1 MKRHIL
7 VSISALCAIAA
18 CTLASCGRIEEVPA
32 NEPEIIEEPAAPQ
45 ISFTATLAAK
55 GEDPQSKAITTG
67 TEGGKEVLNVAWEV
81 NEKIALYY
89 ETSSGHATAEAT
101 VTAVNE
107 GVATIQASL
116 DANTVD
122 GGAVRFVYPAS
133 LVNATGDDIDESK
146 LMTQYGKINGIANS
160 ISKKFDAATGDGK
173 IVLGGGTDL
182 PATATVTN
190 PDGTGDV
197 SLHSRVCICKFH
209 LTIYI
214 INANGTLSTLYS
226 GTNDDL
232 TINDGN
238 GHTYTIKS
246 WKSWGDV
253 TPVGVTGNP
262 GYATGDDI
270 YVAMLPIENKPLT
283 LSLTYKDNS
292 VTKNLTLTTGAGTL
306 AAGKFYRNVPVT
318 MQLED
323 MDVKGEITHTLTV
336 PAGMTVTVNGANIN
350 TTSAPAIVLEDKAK
364 LILKGENS
372 IRTTYANAIECSGNA
387 TIEFQST
394 TNTVTAVAGSDSAI
408 HIADGKSLNITGSG
422 STSVSGGID
431 LQSSAYLKFNGT
443 AASHDIYIPDGVTLS
458 SSGVGISSTVAI
470 FNGETFTLSWTT
482 INVTSGPG
490 ILCEGNASIILD
502 GTNNVTTTAEG
513 YPAIQAGG
521 SGTTLTIQG
530 GGSVSATGAQF
541 GAGIGGRYDS
551 SSDSICGN
559 IVITSGTVTAN
570 GGEEAAGIGSG
581 GIGSKAH
588 DSICGD
594 ITISGG
600 TVTANGGKYGAGI
613 GSGSDN
619 PSLADNI
626 STCGNITINGGTVTA
641 SGGKWGAGIGSG
653 SDSTC
658 GNITISGGTVE
669 ANSGQSGA
677 GIGSGSGSDANCGA
691 IAISGGTVTATGG
704 IYGAGIGSGADGSCG
719 TITISGGTGIYTGG
733 RYAAGIGCSYESI
746 CGDITITDGVTRVTA
761 TRYDFDDCPYSIG
774 LGSGLY
780 SATYTCGTITIG
792 GTVYYDGKSFK
803 NEGDTYLAT
812 SPLIYQP

>member
-18 CTLASCGRIEEVPA
+18 CTLASCGRIEEAPA
-32 NEPEIIEEPAAPQ
+32 NEPETIEEPAAPQ
-45 ISFTATLAAK
+45 ITFTATLAPK

-81 NEKIALYY
+81 NEEIALYY
-89 ETSSGHATAEAT
+89 ETSSGHATATAN

-146 LMTQYGKINGIANS
+146 LMTQYGKIDCITNS

-182 PATATVTN
+182 PTTATVTN
-190 PDGTGDV
+190 TDGTGDV
-197 SLHSRVCICKFH
+197 SLHSRICICKFH
-209 LTIYI
+209 LTIYTI
-214 INANGTLSTLYS
+214 GVNGTLSTLYS

-238 GHTYTIKS
+238 GHIYTIKS
-246 WKSWGDV
+246 WKDWPSFVPAGG
-253 TPVGVTGNP
+253 PAHP

-283 LSLTYKDNS
+283 LSLTYTDNS

-364 LILKGENS
+364 LILKGENT

-387 TIEFQST
+387 TIECQST
-394 TNTVTAVAGSDSAI
+394 TNTVTAVTGSDSAI

-422 STSVSGGID
+422 SSAISGD
-431 LQSSAYLKFNGT
+431 VDVPASATLKFNSN
-443 AASHDIYIPDGVTLS
+443 AASHDIYIPDGATLS

-470 FNGETFTLSWTT
+470 PNGETLTMSWTT

-490 ILCEGNASIILD
+490 IQCSGNATIILD
-502 GTNNVTTTAEG
+502 GTNTVTTSAEG

-530 GGSVSATGAQF
+530 SGSVNATGAKN
-541 GAGIGGRYDS
+541 GAGIGGRYDPS
-551 SSDSICGN
+551 SNFICGN
-559 IVITSGTVTAN
+559 IAITSGTVIAT
-570 GGEEAAGIGSG
+570 GGENAAGIGGG
-581 GIGSKAH
+581 GIGNFGTNST
-588 DSICGD
+588 CGD
-594 ITISGG
+594 II
-600 TVTANGGKYGAGI
+600 
-613 GSGSDN
+613 
-619 PSLADNI
+619 
-626 STCGNITINGGTVTA
+626 
-641 SGGKWGAGIGSG
+641 
-653 SDSTC
+653 
-658 GNITISGGTVE
+658 
-669 ANSGQSGA
+669 
-677 GIGSGSGSDANCGA
+677 
-691 IAISGGTVTATGG
+691 ISGGTVTATGG
-704 IYGAGIGSGADGSCG
+704 QDGAGIGSGSSYNTGYSSCG
-719 TITISGGTGIYTGG
+719 EITISGGTITAQGG
-733 RYAAGIGCSYESI
+733 PLAAGIGSGYMGKFASI
-746 CGDITITDGVTRVTA
+746 II
-761 TRYDFDDCPYSIG
+761 
-774 LGSGLY
+774 GSGI
-780 SATYTCGTITIG
+780 SSII
-792 GTVYYDGKSFK
+792 
-803 NEGDTYLAT
+803 AT
-812 SPLIYQP
+812 SGDSYSSSILLDPIGKGRNDNGSGSVSIDGSTTWTAGTNTENLHWTTENLTAYICRWTLTHK

>member
-1 MKRHIL
+1 M
-7 VSISALCAIAA
+7 AA
-18 CTLASCGRIEEVPA
+18 CTLASCGRIEEAPA
-32 NEPEIIEEPAAPQ
+32 NEPETIEEPAAQQ
-45 ISFTATLAAK
+45 IAFTATLAAK

-323 MDVKGEITHTLTV
+323 MDIKGSITQTLTV

-350 TTSAPAIVLEDKAK
+350 TTSTPAIVLEDKAK
-364 LILKGENS
+364 LILKGENT

-394 TNTVTAVAGSDSAI
+394 TNTITAVTNGTKGI
-408 HIADGKSLNITGSG
+408 QIADGKSLNITGTG
-422 STSVSGGID
+422 STSLSGNIGVPA
-431 LQSSAYLKFNGT
+431 SASLNFNGQ
-443 AASHDIYIPDGVTLS
+443 AASHDIYIPDATTLS
-458 SSGVGISSTVAI
+458 ASGITVGSTI
-470 FNGETFTLSWTT
+470 TIGSGETFTLSWTALS
-482 INVTSGPG
+482 VTSGPA
-490 ILCEGNASIILD
+490 IQCSGNATIILD
-502 GTNNVTTTAEG
+502 GTNTVETTAEG
-513 YPAIQAGG
+513 YPAIQAGA

-530 GGSVSATGAQF
+530 SGSVTATGA
-541 GAGIGGRYDS
+541 
-551 SSDSICGN
+551 
-559 IVITSGTVTAN
+559 
-570 GGEEAAGIGSG
+570 
-581 GIGSKAH
+581 
-588 DSICGD
+588 
-594 ITISGG
+594 
-600 TVTANGGKYGAGI
+600 KYGAGI
-613 GSGSDN
+613 GARYDTSS
-619 PSLADNI
+619 SFI
-626 STCGNITINGGTVTA
+626 CGNIAITSGTVIA
-641 SGGKWGAGIGSG
+641 SGGEDAAGIGS
-653 SDSTC
+653 
-658 GNITISGGTVE
+658 
-669 ANSGQSGA
+669 A
-677 GIGSGSGSDANCGA
+677 GIGSIGTSSTCGD
-691 IAISGGTVTATGG
+691 IIISGGTVTATGG
-704 IYGAGIGSGADGSCG
+704 IYGSGIGSGSSYNIGHSSCG
-719 TITISGGTGIYTGG
+719 NITISGGTINAIGG
-733 RYAAGIGCSYESI
+733 AGSAGIGSGYKGKFASI
-746 CGDITITDGVTRVTA
+746 CITEDIISVSATVLVYNDTYSVPIGRGLEDEGSGTVTIDGVVNPTA
-761 TRYDFDDCPYSIG
+761 SSVFEHLSFTV
-774 LGSGLY
+774 
-780 SATYTCGTITIG
+780 SASKWTLTH
-792 GTVYYDGKSFK
+792 K
-803 NEGDTYLAT
+803 
-812 SPLIYQP
+812 